1 MKKDGKRNKEK
12 LKMRVYQ
19 SLFKSSSK
27 EEDNNEEEE
36 EEEEEDVSEGGES
49 DTDPNTSN

>member
-1 MKKDGKRNKEK
+1 MKKDGKWNKEK

-36 EEEEEDVSEGGES
+36 EEEVSEGGEL

>member
-36 EEEEEDVSEGGES
+36 EEEEVSEGGES